1 MKKSLL
7 FSLIMAFA
15 FSSIQPGVAKDIT
28 MKIGWCETAD
38 PFGHMA
44 SAGMYVFK
52 KCVEE
57 YSGGSIEVKLYPA
70 GQLGDAK
77 SLLEQTKEGII
88 QGCMSIPS
96 GLIAGT
102 YYPDFYIFDVPYL
115 FPNSTVAWR
124 VLNPSTDFFKKI
136 SDALAKNTGLRVLDL
151 GIEGQRHF
159 TNNVRPIR
167 KPSDLKGLKIRTMEV
182 PAHMELVKALGG
194 SPIPVSWLELYT
206 ALQTGVVDGEENPLS
221 NIEYMKFY
229 EVQKYL
235 TLDGH
240 ITLLDAFVI
249 NNKWFESLSGEN
261 KKIILQAA
269 ETAAIAHRGMN
280 EILEGK
286 ALELLQKR
294 MKVTFLTSAEKKAFK
309 DACQQPV
316 VNYIRSQ
323 ISHPELL
330 DELLLKV
337 KEAEKE

>member
-7 FSLIMAFA
+7 FFLIVLFA
-15 FSSIQPGVAKDIT
+15 CSSTQLALAKRTT
-28 MKIGWCETAD
+28 MKVGWCETAD
-38 PFGHMA
+38 PFKHMV

-52 KCVEE
+52 KCAEE
-57 YSGGSIEVKLYPA
+57 YSGGSIKVELYPA

-96 GLIAGT
+96 GLIAGR

-115 FPNSTVAWR
+115 FSNSTVAWR
-124 VLNPSTDFFKKI
+124 VLNASTDFFEKI
-136 SDALAKNTGLRVLDL
+136 TAGLAKNTGLRLLDL

-159 TNNVRPIR
+159 TNNVRPIK
-167 KPSDLKGLKIRTMEV
+167 KPSDLGGLKIRTMEV
-182 PAHMELVKALGG
+182 PAHMKLVKALGG
-194 SPIPVSWLELYT
+194 SAIPVSWLELYT

-240 ITLLDAFVI
+240 ITLLDAFIV
-249 NNKWFESLSGEN
+249 NNKWFESLSEGD
-261 KKIILQAA
+261 KKILFQAA
-269 ETAAIAHRGMN
+269 ETAALAHRGMN

-286 ALELLQKR
+286 AMESLQKR
-294 MKVTFLTSAEKKAFK
+294 MEVTFLTAAEKTAFK
-309 DACQQPV
+309 EACQKPV
-316 VNYIRSQ
+316 INYIRSQ
-323 ISHPELL
+323 ISDQGLL
-330 DELLLKV
+330 DELLSKV
-337 KEAEKE
+337 TEAEGR

>member
-1 MKKSLL
+1 MKRSLL
-7 FSLIMAFA
+7 FLLIVLFACRVPGLAMAK
-15 FSSIQPGVAKDIT
+15 GT
-28 MKIGWCETAD
+28 RMKVGWCETAD
-38 PFGHMA
+38 PFKHMV

-52 KCVEE
+52 KCAEE
-57 YSGGSIEVKLYPA
+57 YSGGSIKVELYPA

-96 GLIAGT
+96 GLIAGR

-115 FPNSTVAWR
+115 FSNSTIAWR
-124 VLNPSTDFFKKI
+124 VLNTSTNFFEKI
-136 SDALAKNTGLRVLDL
+136 NAGLIRNTGLRLLDL

-159 TNNVRPIR
+159 TNNIRPIR

-182 PAHMELVKALGG
+182 PAHMKLVKALGG

-229 EVQKYL
+229 EVQKYM

-240 ITLLDAFVI
+240 ITLLDAFVV
-249 NNKWFESLSGEN
+249 NNKWFESRPEGDR
-261 KKIILQAA
+261 KILLQAA
-269 ETAAIAHRGMN
+269 ETAAVAHRGMN

-286 ALELLQKR
+286 AMESLQKR
-294 MKVTFLTSAEKKAFK
+294 MDVTFLTTAEKSAFK
-309 DACQQPV
+309 GACQQPV
-316 VNYIRSQ
+316 IDYIRSQ
-323 ISHPELL
+323 IRDQGLL
-330 DELLLKV
+330 DELLVKV
-337 KEAEKE
+337 KEAEAN